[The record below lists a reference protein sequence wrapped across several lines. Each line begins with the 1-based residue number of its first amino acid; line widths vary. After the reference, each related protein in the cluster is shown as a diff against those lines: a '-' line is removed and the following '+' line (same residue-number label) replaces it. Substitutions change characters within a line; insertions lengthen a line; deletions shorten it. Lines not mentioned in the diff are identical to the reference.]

1 MQNRLTWF
9 KFGTNNKTMKK
20 YILVYLVLL
29 NFTGLFSQSIYLSK
43 IDRQVYSIKENIR
56 QELMNSIN
64 EEYSEMTNGRVS
76 PDHFKKISSGAKTEV
91 VYLFDLMEN
100 VKEKAYQNS
109 NNDFYLKKM
118 SIALDRIH
126 SIDHDYVNGEK
137 QIVFDLRDSNYMG
150 GTRIPMKRIMNY
162 LDNN

>member
-1 MQNRLTWF
+1 M
-9 KFGTNNKTMKK
+9 
-20 YILVYLVLL
+20 L

-76 PDHFKKISSGAKTEV
+76 PDHFKKISSGTKTEV

-109 NNDFYLKKM
+109 NNDLYLKKM

-126 SIDHDYVNGEK
+126 SIDHDYVKGEK

-150 GTRIPMKRIMNY
+150 GTRIPMKKIMNY
-162 LDNN
+162 LDYN

>member
-1 MQNRLTWF
+1 
-9 KFGTNNKTMKK
+9 MKK

-76 PDHFKKISSGAKTEV
+76 PDHFKKISSGTKTEV

-109 NNDFYLKKM
+109 NNDLYLKKM

-150 GTRIPMKRIMNY
+150 GTKIPMKRIMNY

>member
-1 MQNRLTWF
+1 
-9 KFGTNNKTMKK
+9 
-20 YILVYLVLL
+20 
-29 NFTGLFSQSIYLSK
+29 
-43 IDRQVYSIKENIR
+43 
-56 QELMNSIN
+56 
-64 EEYSEMTNGRVS
+64 
-76 PDHFKKISSGAKTEV
+76 
-91 VYLFDLMEN
+91 MEN

-109 NNDFYLKKM
+109 NNDLYLKKM

-150 GTRIPMKRIMNY
+150 GTKIPMKRIMNY